1 MFNATGQ
8 NSKFRSQRLPGAPA
22 PGSLTRCLALL
33 ENSNSQQA
41 GQLMDAAEEQLEQS
55 GLPPLLM
62 ESGRRRLRNA
72 RRYFESDESSAA
84 HWELQQFHRSL
95 LKAGTL
101 SA

>member
-8 NSKFRSQRLPGAPA
+8 HSNFRPQRSPGTAL
-22 PGSLTRCLALL
+22 SLSRCLSLL

-41 GQLMDAAEEQLEQS
+41 AKLMDAAEEQLEQS
-55 GLPPLLM
+55 SLPPVLK
-62 ESGRRRLRNA
+62 ESGRKRLRNA

-84 HWELQQFHRSL
+84 HWELQQFHRSVMN
-95 LKAGTL
+95 AGSL

>member
-8 NSKFRSQRLPGAPA
+8 HSNFRPQRSPGTAL
-22 PGSLTRCLALL
+22 SLSRCLALL

-41 GQLMDAAEEQLEQS
+41 AQLMDAAEEQLEQS
-55 GLPPLLM
+55 SLSPVLK